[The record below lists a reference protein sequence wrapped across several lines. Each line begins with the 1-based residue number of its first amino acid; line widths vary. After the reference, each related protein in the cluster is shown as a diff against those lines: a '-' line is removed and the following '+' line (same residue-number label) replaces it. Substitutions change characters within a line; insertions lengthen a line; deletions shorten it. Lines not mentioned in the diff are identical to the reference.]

1 MTQAIESIG
10 RPNALFVYNTR
21 ARGQVNSHAM
31 ARLVKG
37 CIVDVWFTPR
47 LQGDFW
53 LAAWCRRTLT

>member
-10 RPNALFVYNTR
+10 GPNALFVYNTR

-37 CIVDVWFTPR
+37 EYRRCVVYTV
-47 LQGDFW
+47 
-53 LAAWCRRTLT
+53 LAG